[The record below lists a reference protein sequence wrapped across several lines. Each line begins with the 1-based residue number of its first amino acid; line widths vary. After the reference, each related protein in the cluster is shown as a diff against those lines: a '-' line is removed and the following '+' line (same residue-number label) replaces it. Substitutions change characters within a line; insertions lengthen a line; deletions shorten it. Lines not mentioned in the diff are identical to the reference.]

1 MFFPVVLFLGKG
13 CSGLSG
19 RDGSLQPC
27 VEKFFRGREKS
38 CFFRVAGV
46 CPWPVKHVPCWPKG
60 GIPGRLRFFCLCR
73 AGVYGLFLDVRRV
86 GGWRLFH
93 GQGSGTAP
101 GRLTEGRFRVGD
113 FRDVSICPIFWSYLP
128 HISGRLFF
136 IFVAQELKPCL
147 WDLRTKKSGA
157 HVCGVRKE
165 RNKQYE
171 KTYPVV
177 CCVAVVSM
185 PLQGT
190 GAI

>member
-1 MFFPVVLFLGKG
+1 MPVGALAVSNLLIWTFAEFIFSLSVLTVEWKSRKMCEFFASGGWEENDILLDNLQLLCFFPVVLFLGKG

-19 RDGSLQPC
+19 RDGSFQPC

-46 CPWPVKHVPCWPKG
+46 CPWPVKHVPCRPKG

-101 GRLTEGRFRVGD
+101 GRLTEGR
-113 FRDVSICPIFWSYLP
+113 L
-128 HISGRLFF
+128 SGWR
-136 IFVAQELKPCL
+136 
-147 WDLRTKKSGA
+147 
-157 HVCGVRKE
+157 
-165 RNKQYE
+165 
-171 KTYPVV
+171 
-177 CCVAVVSM
+177 
-185 PLQGT
+185 LQGC
-190 GAI
+190 